1 MSQGKRRKY
10 DREFKVEAVK
20 LVTGGGRAVAEVA
33 RNLGIHDNLLYKWR
47 EKYTEDIAHAFPGK
61 GRLKPAEEEVRRM
74 KRELA
79 DVTQERDILKKA
91 LAIFSKEQRMT
102 VYLVILLDLLR

>member
-1 MSQGKRRKY
+1 MEQEKRRKY

-20 LVTGGGRAVAEVA
+20 LVTGEGRAVAEVA
-33 RNLGIHDNLLYKWR
+33 GNLGIHENLLYKWR

-61 GRLKPAEEEVRRM
+61 GRLKPAEEELRRT

-79 DVTQERDILKKA
+79 NVTQERDILKKA
-91 LAIFSKEQRMT
+91 LAIFSKEPK
-102 VYLVILLDLLR
+102 

>member
-1 MSQGKRRKY
+1 MEQGKRRKY

-20 LVTGGGRAVAEVA
+20 LVTEGGRTVAEAA
-33 RNLGIHDNLLYKWR
+33 RNLGIPENLLYKWK
-47 EKYTEDIAHAFPGK
+47 EKYSEDMAHAFPGK
-61 GRLKPAEEEVRRM
+61 GRLKPAEEELRRM

-91 LAIFSKEQRMT
+91 LAIFSKEPK
-102 VYLVILLDLLR
+102 

>member
-1 MSQGKRRKY
+1 MEQGKRRKY

-20 LVTGGGRAVAEVA
+20 LVTGGGRGVAEVA
-33 RNLGIHDNLLYKWR
+33 RNLGIHENLLYKWK
-47 EKYTEDIAHAFPGK
+47 EKYTEDMAHAFPGK
-61 GRLKPAEEEVRRM
+61 GRLKPAEEEQRRM

-91 LAIFSKEQRMT
+91 LAIFSKEPK
-102 VYLVILLDLLR
+102 

>member
-33 RNLGIHDNLLYKWR
+33 RNLGIHENLLYKWR

-61 GRLKPAEEEVRRM
+61 GRLKPAEEELRRT

-91 LAIFSKEQRMT
+91 LAIFSKEPK
-102 VYLVILLDLLR
+102 

>member
-1 MSQGKRRKY
+1 MSEGKRRKY

-20 LVTGGGRAVAEVA
+20 LVTGEGRGVAEVA
-33 RNLGIHDNLLYKWR
+33 RNLGIHENLLYKWR

-61 GRLKPAEEEVRRM
+61 GRLKPAEEEQRRM

-91 LAIFSKEQRMT
+91 LAIFSKEPK
-102 VYLVILLDLLR
+102 

>member
-20 LVTGGGRAVAEVA
+20 LVAEGGRTVAEAA
-33 RNLGIHDNLLYKWR
+33 RNLGIHENLLYKWK
-47 EKYTEDIAHAFPGK
+47 EKYTEDMAHAFPGK

-74 KRELA
+74 KRALA

-91 LAIFSKEQRMT
+91 LAIFSKEPT
-102 VYLVILLDLLR
+102 